1 MMPTEEIWGLS
12 RMPRRR
18 VHRQSPFSGP
28 SRGPRPGLCRIVH
41 RNRYELPRIPHY
53 TTVVAAAVLAVGL
66 VAWGCVV
73 AIQLLRLR
81 SWGTMS
87 PDLRGAF
94 VLRVALGQVATLPLV
109 IAGVAVLAGEGY
121 WLVPG
126 TVFPILVALFAVWEL
141 LVEIN
146 R

>member
-1 MMPTEEIWGLS
+1 M
-12 RMPRRR
+12 
-18 VHRQSPFSGP
+18 
-28 SRGPRPGLCRIVH
+28 H
-41 RNRYELPRIPHY
+41 RNRYEPPRIPHY

-73 AIQLLRLR
+73 AIQLLRLEELGDNESR
-81 SWGTMS
+81 SARG
-87 PDLRGAF
+87 LRAAGG
-94 VLRVALGQVATLPLV
+94 LSLGQVATLPLV

-126 TVFPILVALFAVWEL
+126 TVFLILVALFAVWEL